1 MIPKIVLISF
11 YNPNCQLFAHFYTAS
26 SHFLAFS
33 SLIKKIFLQN
43 AGIFGVLKNREL
55 QIREIQGRELQG
67 LPVHFQFLH
76 FFCDLWKKILKK
88 GSNQLKMIQRY
99 VKTLFLI
106 F

>member
-43 AGIFGVLKNREL
+43 AGVLGVLKNREL

-67 LPVHFQFLH
+67 LPVSS
-76 FFCDLWKKILKK
+76 C
-88 GSNQLKMIQRY
+88 Y
-99 VKTLFLI
+99 LFAYKDTN
-106 F
+106 

>member
-11 YNPNCQLFAHFYTAS
+11 YNPNCQLFAHFYIAS

-43 AGIFGVLKNREL
+43 ASIFGILNNCEL

-67 LPVHFQFLH
+67 LPVVHFLCEPFPKLPSKALEIVNFSRFSQYFTYSQKV
-76 FFCDLWKKILKK
+76 D
-88 GSNQLKMIQRY
+88 
-99 VKTLFLI
+99 
-106 F
+106 